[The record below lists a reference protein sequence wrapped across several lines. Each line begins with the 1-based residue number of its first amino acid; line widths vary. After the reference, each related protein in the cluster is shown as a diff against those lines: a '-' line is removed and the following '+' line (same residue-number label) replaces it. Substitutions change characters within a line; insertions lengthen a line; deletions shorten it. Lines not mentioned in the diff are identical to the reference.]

1 MKMEDEKVK
10 EAHVILHPIRFR
22 IIELL
27 NEKQMHVSE
36 LSKALA
42 EERRLLSYHLDILEE
57 YGFVQSQH
65 EISDQPKS
73 KGKALRIYRATDK
86 IEQVLGAIKKM

>member
-1 MKMEDEKVK
+1 MEDEKVK

-27 NEKQMHVSE
+27 SEKQMHVSE

-57 YGFVQSQH
+57 YGFVQSKH
-65 EISDQPKS
+65 EISDQPMS

>member
-1 MKMEDEKVK
+1 MKMEEEKVK

-27 NEKQMHVSE
+27 SEKQMHVSE

-42 EERRLLSYHLDILEE
+42 EERRLISYHLDILEE
-57 YGFVQSQH
+57 YGFVQSKH
-65 EISDQPKS
+65 EISDQPRS
-73 KGKALRIYRATDK
+73 KGKALRIYWTTDK
-86 IEQVLGAIKKM
+86 IHHVLDEIRQM

>member
-1 MKMEDEKVK
+1 MKMEEEKVK
-10 EAHVILHPIRFR
+10 EAYVILHPIRFR
-22 IIELL
+22 ILELL
-27 NEKQMHVSE
+27 SEKQMHVSE

-57 YGFVQSQH
+57 YGFVQSKH